1 MLTRSWLSLGSRGIN
16 LVFSYHCVTEMAKTF
31 QGFGAAAD
39 RGRQLFSCLRRF
51 VDAGARC
58 AQQNM
63 ELIPAELTALT
74 SRTEV
79 ELFISANEHTQLKA
93 EIGKLANGIFDET
106 ANRIIGERMNLRS
119 GRARRKSVISHAI
132 TAPLIDSR

>member
-1 MLTRSWLSLGSRGIN
+1 MKVYLETNLWNALCDHPADADTLVASLGSRGIN

-63 ELIPAELTALT
+63 ELIPAELAALT
-74 SRTEV
+74 STV
-79 ELFISANEHTQLKA
+79 SEL
-93 EIGKLANGIFDET
+93 
-106 ANRIIGERMNLRS
+106 NLRN
-119 GRARRKSVISHAI
+119 GRARHKSVISSS
-132 TAPLIDSR
+132 APR